1 MENNTFIFKLCL
13 FLFALS
19 GYVRF
24 LIVVLRGKKVLNGKD
39 GKPLT
44 RVMAIVDITFG
55 VLSIYFCYYLKACND
70 LYILT
75 LFCLYLLSIIASW
88 MRTMLGISK
97 LPKFYR
103 VLYNL
108 ASNTYIVISIVAISK
123 LVENIIELPFSSFL
137 VLMIFLGTYYLVFF
151 KL

>member
-24 LIVVLRGKKVLNGKD
+24 LIVVLRGKQVLNGKD

-44 RVMAIVDITFG
+44 RAMAIVDITFG

-108 ASNTYIVISIVAISK
+108 ASNTYIVISILAISK

-137 VLMIFLGTYYLVFF
+137 VPMIFLGTYYLVFF

>member
-24 LIVVLRGKKVLNGKD
+24 LIVVLRGKQVLNGKD

-108 ASNTYIVISIVAISK
+108 ASNTYIVISILAISK

-137 VLMIFLGTYYLVFF
+137 VPMIFLGTYYLVFF